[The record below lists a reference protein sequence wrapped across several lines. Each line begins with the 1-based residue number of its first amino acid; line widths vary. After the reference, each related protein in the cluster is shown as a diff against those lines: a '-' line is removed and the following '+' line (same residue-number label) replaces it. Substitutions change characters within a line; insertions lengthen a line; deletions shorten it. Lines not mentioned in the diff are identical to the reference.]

1 MTRRRKPRLGSGK
14 RFHSL
19 ELDLARRPGVRNPR
33 ALAAYIGRRKY
44 GKHKMA
50 ALSQA
55 GRRRRKR

>member
-1 MTRRRKPRLGSGK
+1 MSRRRKPRLGPGK
-14 RFHSL
+14 RFRRL
-19 ELDLARRPGVRNPR
+19 ELDLAQRPGVRNPR

-55 GRRRRKR
+55 GRRRKR